1 VRVNPLK
8 SFVASPETSLPAAT
22 ITYAE
27 ALLHCKKALA
37 HVAGLTV
44 YDALQH
50 ELALLLSWTFPP

>member
-1 VRVNPLK
+1 MKLLMPSREKMPPY
-8 SFVASPETSLPAAT
+8 SRT

-27 ALLHCKKALA
+27 ALLHCKISLAYRTGFAL
-37 HVAGLTV
+37 

>member
-1 VRVNPLK
+1 M
-8 SFVASPETSLPAAT
+8 ASPETSLPAAT

-27 ALLHCKKALA
+27 ALLHCKISLA
-37 HVAGLTV
+37 YRTGFAV